1 MNNNLLPIVTIEKV
15 NVWYGH
21 KQALFDISISI
32 NRNTITAIM
41 GPSGCGK
48 STFVR
53 VVNRT
58 LELIP
63 DVRIS
68 GRVFLEGENILDR
81 SVDPII
87 VRRKIGMVF
96 QRPIVFPHL
105 SIYENVAI
113 GVKLNKIV
121 DKKEMPSWVEECLKK
136 AHLWDEVKDDLKKS
150 ATKLSGGQQQR
161 LCIARALA
169 MKPILLLL
177 DEPCSAI
184 DPIGT
189 AKIEETLLS
198 LSETLSIVIVTHNLQ
213 QAARISSYCAFMY
226 LGKLIEY
233 DKTATIFTVPKN
245 KLTEDFVSGAIS

>member
-1 MNNNLLPIVTIEKV
+1 
-15 NVWYGH
+15 
-21 KQALFDISISI
+21 
-32 NRNTITAIM
+32 
-41 GPSGCGK
+41 
-48 STFVR
+48 
-53 VVNRT
+53 
-58 LELIP
+58 
-63 DVRIS
+63 
-68 GRVFLEGENILDR
+68 
-81 SVDPII
+81 
-87 VRRKIGMVF
+87 MVF
-96 QRPIVFPHL
+96 QKPIVFPHL

-150 ATKLSGGQQQR
+150 AAKLSGGQQQR

-213 QAARISSYCAFMY
+213 QAARISSYCAFLY

-233 DKTATIFTVPKN
+233 DKTTTIFTVPKN